1 MKSDNETKT
10 KSKVKTKKTIAV
22 PFSIKWPKK
31 GESIKP
37 TLQTTNVLISGILIT
52 CIALSFVSGLIDL
65 VFFSGLS
72 KSWYTIA
79 TLKVA
84 AGIVFS
90 IMSLGFTSAKFWCAM
105 QIGAINELQT
115 RLKNDNYK
123 WYKNLNKL
131 KWKWHAAHKFLI
143 GVSLITSIS
152 LSVVSIGDAIRKN
165 QNVIKRANEDIV
177 KITKYYNTTDTSD
190 EVQFKALVQGTSASS
205 TAGTKA
211 AEAAAKIWPIIEE
224 YRAEMAEFPV
234 ARDSKDPIEWNGKE
248 IIPDDYWTERNA
260 KVQKDVNVYRNLS
273 LYQIRNIKS
282 EAQLATTIKEEIE
295 KSVANNSLDELT
307 ELADKTKN
315 KAVQEIKNLEGRY
328 IWPDGTTVVFDENN
342 ISGAINTL
350 SDVKAAYENDT
361 GDVGES
367 AKMFM
372 LIGPQLENAN
382 KTKAASVE
390 EAFDQDISVSSFGTT
405 EIMMMLLIMI
415 FGIVQEFLI
424 ALFTPKS
431 TIDRKM
437 LSRFDAYFGA
447 DFNIDMFLLKVYKD
461 YLKKGIISQKD
472 FEIKARKCVEL
483 MEDTVD
489 DVIARYSKK
498 NKNQK
503 ALTEAEQARL
513 EDLKKYY
520 EIQLENEREFTK
532 YIQGRDSAKNIDEV
546 TKAETP
552 KIDLEK
558 EEPSE
563 PVVEATQEEVK
574 SEPEDMP
581 IRETKPSKILRET
594 NSPRLQRMYGDV
606 VESQA
611 IPATIETPVV
621 EMKPVVDEQPVENTE
636 ANINMEKLQKLNE
649 ALNSFESD
657 LEDK

>member
-10 KSKVKTKKTIAV
+10 KSKLKTKKTIAV

-31 GESIKP
+31 GESVKP

-52 CIALSFVSGLIDL
+52 CIALSIVSGLIDL

-79 TLKVA
+79 SQKVG

-165 QNVIKRANEDIV
+165 QNVIKRANDDIV

-190 EVQFKALVQGTSASS
+190 EVQFKALVKGTSESS
-205 TAGTKA
+205 TAGEKA
-211 AEAAAKIWPIIEE
+211 AQAAAKIWPIIEE

-234 ARDSKDPIEWNGKE
+234 ARDSKDPIEWKGKE

-295 KSVANNSLDELT
+295 KSVANNSLEGLT

-328 IWPDGTTVVFDENN
+328 VWPDGTTVVFDENN

-405 EIMMMLLIMI
+405 EVMMMLLIMI

-437 LSRFDAYFGA
+437 LSRFDAYFGG

-503 ALTEAEQARL
+503 ALAEAEQLRL

-552 KIDLEK
+552 KIDLGK
-558 EEPSE
+558 EESSE

-574 SEPEDMP
+574 PEPEDMP

-611 IPATIETPVV
+611 IPATVETPVV
-621 EMKPVVDEQPVENTE
+621 EMKPVLDEQPVENTE
-636 ANINMEKLQKLNE
+636 ANINMDKLQKLNE
-649 ALNSFESD
+649 VLNSFESD